1 MSIATTNEE
10 KILNPET
17 QKARIRKA
25 FMQGRILTSY
35 EANRVGRTVDSRKCI
50 SDLRKDGVKIED
62 EWRTGDDGR
71 RFKVYFV
78 KPENRTEDVK
88 QLSLFGRILKRS

>member
-1 MSIATTNEE
+1 MSNATTNEE

-17 QKARIRKA
+17 QQARIHKA
-25 FMQGRILTSY
+25 SMHASTLTSY
-35 EANRVGRTVDSRKCI
+35 EANRVGRTVDSRPCI